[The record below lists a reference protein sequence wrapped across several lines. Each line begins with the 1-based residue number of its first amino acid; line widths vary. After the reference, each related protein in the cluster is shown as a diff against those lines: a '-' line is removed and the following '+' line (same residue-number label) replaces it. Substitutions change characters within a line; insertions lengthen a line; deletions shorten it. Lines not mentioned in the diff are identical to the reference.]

1 MRERLG
7 TQKREALNQGRSKL
21 KILILTHNYIR
32 FRGDHAGHFLHVLA
46 AELVRSGHSVV
57 VLAPHQKGLKKT
69 EIMDGVAVHRFR
81 YAPAAKERLAYI
93 GTMHELVAA
102 SWSGKILFLCFLVSF
117 LAKALS
123 ISIRERVD
131 SISAQWWIPGGLIGY
146 LVSLFR
152 RKPLIVTSHGTD
164 IRLLERSV
172 FLRKLAK
179 PVFGRA
185 KYVTTVSGFL
195 EEKLIRNTQAPAE
208 KVKVIPMPVTPDTFE
223 PSPLPQDATKLILCV
238 ARFTPQKG
246 LDYLLKACRMLKDKE
261 IDFRAKIVGE
271 GPLRE
276 PLQEEIIKLQL
287 ENEVSLVDII
297 PQKDLNRLYAESY
310 LCVLPSIEEGFGLV
324 LVEAQLCKRPVIG
337 TRSGGITDIIE
348 DDVSG
353 LLVPPR
359 DHESLA
365 QAMERILTDR
375 QLAERLAEGGYGSA
389 LARFSPQAVLRKY
402 LEVIGQSQG
411 LSLRDS

>member
-1 MRERLG
+1 MPF
-7 TQKREALNQGRSKL
+7 QSRSEL

-46 AELVRSGHSVV
+46 TGLVQSGHKVL
-57 VLAPHQKGLKKT
+57 VLAPHQEGLKKV
-69 EIMDGVAVHRFR
+69 EIMDGVAVHRFG

-102 SWSGKILFLCFLVSF
+102 SWSNKILFLSF
-117 LAKALS
+117 LLCFFVRALTLS
-123 ISIRERVD
+123 VRHKIDLV
-131 SISAQWWIPGGLIGY
+131 SAQWWIPGGLIGY
-146 LVSLFR
+146 LVSLLR
-152 RKPLIVTSHGTD
+152 RKPLVVTSHGTD
-164 IRLLERSV
+164 IRLLEKSH
-172 FLRKLAK
+172 FSRKLAK
-179 PVFGRA
+179 PVFRRA

-195 EEKLIRNTQAPAE
+195 KEKLIRNTRVAQE
-208 KVKVIPMPVTPDTFE
+208 KIRIIPMPVTPDTFA
-223 PSPLPQDATKLILCV
+223 PTPLPKDAVKLILCV

-246 LDYLLKACRMLKDKE
+246 LDSFLKACRMLKDRRINFK
-261 IDFRAKIVGE
+261 AKIVGE

-276 PLQEEIIKLQL
+276 SLQEEIIRLHLDEK
-287 ENEVSLVDII
+287 VSLADIV
-297 PQKDLNRLYAESY
+297 PQGELNQLYAESY

-324 LVEAQLCKRPVIG
+324 LVEAQLCKRPVVG

-348 DDVSG
+348 DGRSG

-365 QAMERILTDR
+365 QAMERILTDE
-375 QLAERLAEGGYGSA
+375 QLAERLAEGGYRSA

-402 LEVIGQSQG
+402 LEIIGQPHGSTG
-411 LSLRDS
+411 SPS